1 MRAEA
6 NFEGSRRVPYDRTQ
20 RPGFLPLS
28 FVSEAKLLVEGDQLR
43 DSLRV
48 GARSPPEV
56 HWQALV
62 PDADVPSGPLAV
74 GAGKVVEFRPPG
86 GF

>member
-1 MRAEA
+1 M
-6 NFEGSRRVPYDRTQ
+6 Q
-20 RPGFLPLS
+20 RPRFLPLS
-28 FVSEAKLLVEGDQLR
+28 FVSEAKLLVEGDQFR

-48 GARSPPEV
+48 GARSLPEV
-56 HWQALV
+56 HRRTFV

-86 GF
+86 GFYPDGGPG